1 VSHYITFDEA
11 FELNSSITFG
21 AAVANAEKL
30 KELFTTSAVDNG
42 MLDVRYDAPPTEE
55 EYNSAAEVLRRA
67 AEYMSEHGWIQGRLQ
82 NENGVCAMGAI
93 SNALRDVMHNHPY
106 NEEGARLER
115 IAVTMMSGYL
125 NVGIS
130 SHVNHIPSWNDA
142 PDRTAEDV
150 ILALKHSADWRPKP

>member
-1 VSHYITFDEA
+1 VSEYITLDET

-30 KELFTTSAVDNG
+30 KELFTTSTVD
-42 MLDVRYDAPPTEE
+42 DYYDAAYTEE

-67 AEYMSEHGWIQGRLQ
+67 AEYMSERGWIQGKLQ

-93 SNALRDVMHNHPY
+93 HNVLCEMMSKPY
-106 NEEGARLER
+106 SEEGARLER
-115 IAVTMMSGYL
+115 VAVTMMSGYL

-130 SHVNHIPSWNDA
+130 NTVNHIPSWNDA

-150 ILALKHSADWRPKP
+150 ILALKHSADWRPKQ